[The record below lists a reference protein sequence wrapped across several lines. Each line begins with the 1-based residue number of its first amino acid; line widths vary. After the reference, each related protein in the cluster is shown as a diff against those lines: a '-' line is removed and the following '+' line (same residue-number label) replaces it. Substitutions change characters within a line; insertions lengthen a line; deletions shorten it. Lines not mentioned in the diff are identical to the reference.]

1 MKLNLYPV
9 LLLVLTIS
17 FTPSLFAQ
25 AQPCQP
31 SVFDTN
37 RGATL
42 FLHVVMSDSKTGALT
57 AEDGTGF
64 VISSDGFVLT
74 NKHLIEMDKS
84 KDQRQVQARISS
96 RYSSTPYELKVVD
109 EDTSSDIALL
119 KILDTSHKYQAVLI
133 GDPKVQTGTPLCSG
147 GFPGIEDYHATDGRL
162 SGNLGERW
170 TTNMITHKGESGSP
184 VFLGSGEVVAL
195 RVEGFVDGPDRNIL
209 IPISLATGLLGK
221 VADLKSPCY
230 LVTVPSNPPM
240 PPVSVSLSLDG
251 GPVVALHGDD
261 PQPFACDNRQ
271 HSFEFTL
278 EWDLSRVG
286 SPNRIDKC
294 KTQLQTTPWARY
306 QLIGILHQDNPPYS
320 PVYLTGCKLTTDL
333 TPNGPRM

>member
-1 MKLNLYPV
+1 MKLSLG
-9 LLLVLTIS
+9 LAFLLVSTVS
-17 FTPSLFAQ
+17 STPRLFAQ

-31 SVFDTN
+31 SVFDSN
-37 RGATL
+37 RSATL
-42 FLHVVMSDSKTGALT
+42 FLHVVMSDSKTGAIV

-84 KDQRQVQARISS
+84 KDERKIQARISS
-96 RYSSTPYELKVVD
+96 RYSSIPYDLTVVD

-147 GFPGIEDYHATDGRL
+147 GFPGIEDYHESYGML

-184 VFLGSGEVVAL
+184 VFLASGEVVAL
-195 RVEGFVDGPDRNIL
+195 RVEGFVAGPDRNIL

-221 VADLKSPCY
+221 VADVKSPCY
-230 LVTVPSNPPM
+230 LVTVPSNTPM

-251 GPVVALHGDD
+251 GPVVAFHGDD
-261 PQPFACDNRQ
+261 PHPFACDNRQ

-278 EWDLSRVG
+278 EWNLSKVG

-294 KTQLQTTPWARY
+294 KTELQTSPWARY

-320 PVYLTGCKLTTDL
+320 PVYLIGCKMTTDL
-333 TPNGPRM
+333 TPQGPGM